1 MLNRLKLENFKAWR
15 KADLTFGKVT
25 GFFGTNSAGKSSLL
39 HLLLM
44 LKQTRNATDRG
55 IVLDFGGPGS
65 LVNLGTFEDVVH
77 RHDKNEAIGWHL
89 DWTLPERLTIEDPL
103 EPSAVPRLLLAGNLP
118 YSQPVVCRRSGSQGS
133 LRGADP
139 TGDLRGRRD
148 ARRRQA
154 NSTRRCY
161 ALSRFPRMRLMR
173 SRPHST
179 VALPALSALSYSFFF
194 THARSGCLSNS

>member
-1 MLNRLKLENFKAWR
+1 M
-15 KADLTFGKVT
+15 T

-77 RHDKNEAIGWHL
+77 QHDKNEAIGWHL

-103 EPSAVPRLLLAGNLP
+103 EPSAVPRFEGDSLETRCEIGWRNKRLWPRGLAYRFNEVDFRL
-118 YSQPVVCRRSGSQGS
+118 QPKARPMGEFRLV
-133 LRGADP
+133 ADP
-139 TGDLRGRRD
+139 PDFEFIRN
-148 ARRRQA
+148 QA
-154 NSTRRCY
+154 VLGLCCTR
-161 ALSRFPRMRLMR
+161 PRPTCTRVR
-173 SRPHST
+173 
-179 VALPALSALSYSFFF
+179 
-194 THARSGCLSNS
+194 